1 MNTSKNSSRTALV
14 WIWISL
20 LVILLDQYSKY
31 WITSN
36 FQLHESFDLM
46 PFLRVFV
53 DHNKGAAF
61 SMLAQYP
68 DLAFYLFSSFSALVV
83 MGLLFWLF
91 TLQSSSRWV
100 AVSIALI
107 LGGAI
112 GNLIDR
118 VQYGYVIDF
127 IDVYV
132 NQWHWPIF
140 NIADSAVCIGAFM
153 LVIDVIWL
161 SQKRVKS

>member
-1 MNTSKNSSRTALV
+1 MKSSNSSSRTALV

-31 WITSN
+31 WISN
-36 FQLHESFDLM
+36 TIQLHDSYDLI
-46 PFLRVFV
+46 PYLRLFL
-53 DHNKGAAF
+53 DHNTGAAF

-68 DLAFYLFSSFSALVV
+68 HLALYLFSSFSALVV

-100 AVSIALI
+100 AVSISLI

-118 VQYGYVIDF
+118 VRFGYVIDF

-140 NIADSAVCIGAFM
+140 NIADSAVCVGAVM
-153 LVIDVIWL
+153 LVIDIIWL
-161 SQKRVKS
+161 SRNRVKS

>member
-1 MNTSKNSSRTALV
+1 MNTSESSSRTALV
-14 WIWISL
+14 WIWISV

-31 WITSN
+31 WVTHQL
-36 FQLHESFDLM
+36 QLHESYDLM
-46 PFLRVFV
+46 PFLRLFL
-53 DHNKGAAF
+53 DHNQGAAF

-68 DLAFYLFSSFSALVV
+68 RLALYFFSSFSALVV

-100 AVSIALI
+100 SVSIALI
-107 LGGAI
+107 LGGAV

-118 VQYGYVIDF
+118 IQFGYVIDF

-140 NIADSAVCIGAFM
+140 NIADSAVCVGAFM

-161 SQKRVKS
+161 SKDRVKS

>member
-1 MNTSKNSSRTALV
+1 MKSSKSSSRTALV

-20 LVILLDQYSKY
+20 LVIFLDQYSKY
-31 WITSN
+31 WISN
-36 FQLHESFDLM
+36 NYELHVSYDLM
-46 PFLRVFV
+46 PYLRLFL
-53 DHNKGAAF
+53 DHNTGAAF

-68 DLAFYLFSSFSALVV
+68 ELAKYLFSSFSALVV

-100 AVSIALI
+100 AVSISLI
-107 LGGAI
+107 LGGAV

-118 VQYGYVIDF
+118 VRFGYVIDF

-132 NQWHWPIF
+132 NQWHWPVF
-140 NIADSAVCIGAFM
+140 NIADSAVCVGAVM
-153 LVIDVIWL
+153 LVIDIIWL
-161 SQKRVKS
+161 SRNRV

>member
-1 MNTSKNSSRTALV
+1 MNTSERSSRTALV
-14 WIWISL
+14 WIWISIV
-20 LVILLDQYSKY
+20 VILLDQYSKY
-31 WITSN
+31 WISTN
-36 FQLHESFDLM
+36 FQIHDSFDLM
-46 PFLRVFV
+46 PYLRVFV

-61 SMLAQYP
+61 SMLAQSP

-100 AVSIALI
+100 AISIAFI
-107 LGGAI
+107 LGGAV

-118 VQYGYVIDF
+118 VRFGYVIDF

-140 NIADSAVCIGAFM
+140 NIADSAVCVGALM
-153 LVIDVIWL
+153 LVIDIIWL
-161 SQKRVKS
+161 SRESVKK